1 MGAGDVPRM
10 RACGESAVSVQFGDQ
25 IDPRVNAR
33 VHRLAAALR
42 DAAWDGFGEAIPAYT
57 TLLVQFDP
65 LRWSTDEVTDRLE
78 RLLIDLDDAPGQESG
93 RLVEI
98 PVVYGGAT
106 GPDLEALAAAH
117 GLTPA
122 EVVALHALP
131 EYRVY
136 MIGFTPGFPYLGGL
150 DARIATPRRATPRT
164 TIPAGSVGIAGAQ
177 TGIYSL
183 ESPGGWQIIGRTRLV
198 LFDPQRDPPSLLAP
212 GDRVRFF
219 PIEEAP

>member
-10 RACGESAVSVQFGDQ
+10 RVCGESAVSVQFGDQ

-33 VHRLAAALR
+33 VHRLVAALR

-65 LRWSTDEVTDRLE
+65 LRWSTDEVTNRLE
-78 RLLIDLDDAPGQESG
+78 RLLMDLDDVPGQESG

-98 PVVYGGAT
+98 PVVYGGAA

-117 GLTPA
+117 GLTLD

-136 MIGFTPGFPYLGGL
+136 MIGFTPGFPYMGGL
-150 DARIATPRRATPRT
+150 DDRIATPRRATPRT

-177 TGIYSL
+177 TGIYPL

-212 GDRVRFF
+212 GDRVRFV
-219 PIEEAP
+219 PIKGAA